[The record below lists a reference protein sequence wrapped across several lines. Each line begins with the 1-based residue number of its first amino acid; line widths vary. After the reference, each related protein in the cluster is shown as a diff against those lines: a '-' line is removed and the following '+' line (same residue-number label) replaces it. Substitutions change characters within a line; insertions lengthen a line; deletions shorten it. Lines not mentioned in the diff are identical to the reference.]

1 MNHLIALSLEKK
13 LFNSINSLKNNQAP
27 GYDNILNEHIK
38 TTTQYVCFL
47 PLYDNLLNN
56 IFDATFVPE
65 VWLIGIIRSIYKNK
79 GDPSN
84 TKNYRPITLLISL
97 GKAFNYILGTR
108 IENFADDIVTY

>member
-1 MNHLIALSLEKK
+1 MTISWMKILKLLLSM
-13 LFNSINSLKNNQAP
+13 F
-27 GYDNILNEHIK
+27 
-38 TTTQYVCFL
+38 VFL
-47 PLYDNLLNN
+47 LLYDNLLNI

-65 VWLIGIIRSIYKNK
+65 EWLIGIIRSIYKNK

-84 TKNYRPITLLISL
+84 TENYRPITLLISL